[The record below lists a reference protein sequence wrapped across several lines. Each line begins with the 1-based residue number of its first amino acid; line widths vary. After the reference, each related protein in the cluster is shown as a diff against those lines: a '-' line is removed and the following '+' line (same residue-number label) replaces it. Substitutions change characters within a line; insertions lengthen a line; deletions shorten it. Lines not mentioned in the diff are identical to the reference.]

1 MAEPAGDCRLGSRS
15 GGRAAAAAAAA
26 GDAAALRAES
36 ARQAGLR
43 AYQLGD
49 LKQAEQLF
57 SESIALEPGNIVHH
71 SNRCQVNLALR
82 RCVAANK
89 DADNALRLDASC
101 AKAWYRKGRA
111 QEGLGRWSSALTCL
125 ERALELLPPENKMHA
140 QVRQAVGE
148 VQEQLNHQRTAA
160 GARNQPAPA
169 PPAEI
174 PAAAAS
180 SACPP
185 GRPGSA
191 DQHAVVEPSAS
202 APPRQPASVLVR
214 SGAGAGRPGRAAGM
228 ASDAG
233 GVPPRLR
240 RVSIRL
246 KFGGGAA
253 QRREELEV
261 VVPAAGEEARSR
273 CETCVHFFREVAAR
287 VHVHLESMTLIY
299 CGKKLTADRLHT
311 VQDKALILV
320 LGRAK
325 EDETGCDLRDVDCM
339 MAQLGLGRD
348 ECVRLLKR
356 HDFDLLDA
364 MLHS

>member
-26 GDAAALRAES
+26 GDAAALRADS

-148 VQEQLNHQRTAA
+148 VQQQLNHQRTAA

-169 PPAEI
+169 ET

-191 DQHAVVEPSAS
+191 DQHAVAEPNAS
-202 APPRQPASVLVR
+202 APPRQPSSVLVR
-214 SGAGAGRPGRAAGM
+214 SGVEAEAGRPGRAVGM